1 MSKSPGGYWI
11 SLSIAVFA
19 ALCAVLAIFGGAIG
33 GLFGLIIYPVAGIF
47 TGGTL
52 ILLGLGII
60 VVAIIIVST
69 QRRSK

>member
-1 MSKSPGGYWI
+1 MSNSSYGYWI
-11 SLSIAVFA
+11 SLAIAICA

-60 VVAIIIVST
+60 VVAIVIVST
-69 QRRSK
+69 QGKSR